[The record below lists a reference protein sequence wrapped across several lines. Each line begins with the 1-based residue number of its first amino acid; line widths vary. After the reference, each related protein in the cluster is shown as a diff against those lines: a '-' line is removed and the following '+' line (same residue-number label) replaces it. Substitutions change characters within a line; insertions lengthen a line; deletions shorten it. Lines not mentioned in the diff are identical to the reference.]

1 MDGSGRKILAWFQ
14 AMSPWDVRTHGEQE
28 DRSVTGFVCVRSLE
42 LPGNKVTQAL
52 RYTPLG

>member
-1 MDGSGRKILAWFQ
+1 MDGSGRKILAWSQ